1 MLEKLKIPSL
11 SDVTEYQ
18 THNQGV
24 VSTFPGVPYPRK
36 WCWFLLFFLLW
47 SHSAIAG
54 TAIEHDPQGFL
65 GIPWGNS
72 LQENEEFIEIDET
85 NIVRTFT
92 LKEGK
97 PRVGGVPME
106 SMKLYTLKGKYARA
120 IFHYR
125 GETTHESL
133 MHFLEATYGKTDIA
147 QGGMMRG
154 LNQQYTWRGPE
165 TEITVTYHGFRER
178 GVLAAES
185 RVLAP
190 LFFDA
195 FPDQAY

>member
-1 MLEKLKIPSL
+1 MGKTHLPQGTANNL
-11 SDVTEYQ
+11 
-18 THNQGV
+18 THNRSVMGDLQE
-24 VSTFPGVPYPRK
+24 SSNHRK
-36 WCWFLLFFLLW
+36 WYLFFLFFFCWNSLTN
-47 SHSAIAG
+47 AG
-54 TAIEHDPQGFL
+54 TAIEQDPKGFW

-72 LQENEEFIEIDET
+72 LQDMEEFIEIDET
-85 NIVRTFT
+85 GMVRTFT
-92 LKEGK
+92 LKEGE
-97 PRVGGVPME
+97 PQVGGIPME

-125 GETTHESL
+125 GETIHESL
-133 MHFLEATYGKTDIA
+133 MHFLEINFGKTEVA